1 MPEPFGSF
9 GWICSHT
16 VLPQCNLFFSQLF
29 HDPRPYVT
37 TLFPDS
43 SEFFTRYNVSS
54 SSSSEDPVVLAA
66 KSDAG
71 TGIGSNCQIARVGH
85 RGSSGDIALI
95 VLSAISL
102 FTAFFLAFRAT
113 RRWAAVGRTELRLL
127 LVAYG
132 IHSGLQLVTMT
143 SLLEQGSKGLA
154 VVSAIHVAVIVLTF
168 WLLLGN
174 ALIATQVV
182 EDGTAAALVPLIVI
196 GILFF
201 VSTLYIS
208 LDTAFHWTNALN
220 MSAGD
225 VKHLKATA
233 LFVLTL
239 IVPAAFAV
247 LYLLFM
253 LYIVIS
259 VLNEV
264 KPACETFHLC
274 KAITHL
280 YPSFV
285 RWLLRFI
292 RRSTAGIL
300 SCVKPSLQCEH
311 LSPSAAMSDPAQSS
325 HGKVNSAFI
334 ATLLEIMSVGMLY
347 LAWVSITEDD
357 WAADEYGMY

>member
-233 LFVLTL
+233 LF
-239 IVPAAFAV
+239 AV

-264 KPACETFHLC
+264 KPAF
-274 KAITHL
+274 L
-280 YPSFV
+280 YAGSFV
-285 RWLLRFI
+285 LFVGAQLVFFLA
-292 RRSTAGIL
+292 S
-300 SCVKPSLQCEH
+300 
-311 LSPSAAMSDPAQSS
+311 SPLCNSS